1 MSRFG
6 LDLIKKKD
14 FGYIVIQK
22 RGAAVLEA
30 RKLSSAMSAAKAIGD
45 HLRDWI
51 CGSNGR
57 WVSMAVNSTGNSY
70 NIPEGLIYSF
80 PVTCEGK
87 ISEQNRRHRSA
98 QILISIFSR

>member
-1 MSRFG
+1 
-6 LDLIKKKD
+6 
-14 FGYIVIQK
+14 
-22 RGAAVLEA
+22 
-30 RKLSSAMSAAKAIGD
+30 MSAAKAIGD

-87 ISEQNRRHRSA
+87 IFQIPEHNILKSEYN
-98 QILISIFSR
+98 ILKSKFSR

>member
-1 MSRFG
+1 
-6 LDLIKKKD
+6 
-14 FGYIVIQK
+14 
-22 RGAAVLEA
+22 
-30 RKLSSAMSAAKAIGD
+30 MSAAKAIGD

-87 ISEQNRRHRSA
+87 ISEQTTSLSTNPNFNIQPVNGLQS
-98 QILISIFSR
+98 LV

>member
-1 MSRFG
+1 MGSN
-6 LDLIKKKD
+6 IKIK
-14 FGYIVIQK
+14 K

-87 ISEQNRRHRSA
+87 IFE
-98 QILISIFSR
+98 ILEFRLRKDHIFILIFSR

>member
-1 MSRFG
+1 
-6 LDLIKKKD
+6 
-14 FGYIVIQK
+14 
-22 RGAAVLEA
+22 
-30 RKLSSAMSAAKAIGD
+30 MSAAKAIGD

-87 ISEQNRRHRSA
+87 IFKIPEHNILKGITDGRKSLALRQNPKTR
-98 QILISIFSR
+98 QI